1 MAKNNISMLLSTDTP
16 FFSLS
21 SIQAT
26 FNITR
31 ESARTTAFRLVERGI
46 LIRLRRD
53 LYALVNRK
61 YSLFSLANALH
72 QPSVISLETAL
83 NYWGLIVQVPQII
96 FSLALKSYHYTAD
109 NTEFIYRRIE
119 PPLFRFGQVKA
130 EDFYITEP
138 EKAFLDTLYMQSK
151 GLVALL
157 PEDVDMGKLDIELLE
172 YYSQFYPVI
181 VKKLIRLF
189 REKSYE
195 AK

>member
-1 MAKNNISMLLSTDTP
+1 MAKNNISMLLSADTP

-53 LYALVNRK
+53 LYTLVNRK
-61 YSLFSLANALH
+61 YSLLSLANALH

-96 FSLALKSYHYTAD
+96 FSVAMKSYHYTAD
-109 NTEFIYRRIE
+109 NTEFTYRRVE
-119 PPLFRFGQVKA
+119 PSLFRFGQVKA
-130 EDFYITEP
+130 DDFYITEP

-157 PEDVDMGKLDIELLE
+157 PEDVDMSKLDSELLE